1 MRLQIRRRNLEVS
14 PELRG
19 SIERRLR
26 FVLGRFGSRIGH
38 VTVYLAECKSAHGT
52 MGKRCRIV
60 VRLLRSDEVS
70 IDDTD
75 EDLGAVVNRAME
87 RVGPS
92 VRRKLERQR
101 EEAGPWATKRHTT
114 AQLREAL

>member
-1 MRLQIRRRNLEVS
+1 MRVRIRRRNLEVS
-14 PELRG
+14 SELRRF
-19 SIERRLR
+19 IERRLR

-38 VTVYLAECKSAHGT
+38 ATVHLAECKSAQGA

-60 VRLLRSDEVS
+60 VRLLRSGEVS

-75 EDLGAVVNRAME
+75 EDLGAAVNRAME
-87 RVGPS
+87 RVGSS

-101 EEAGPWATKRHTT
+101 NEAGPWESKRPTS
-114 AQLREAL
+114 AQ